1 MIEQTSHIISSHL
14 SVNRNT
20 LVRTLFLLS
29 IVCLLSS
36 TNAQSLRDQEIAK
49 ISTEILD
56 LINVNLGKKRS
67 LEESGGIWQLDSL
80 FNLHDHRLD
89 KGSKSVLYDSKIR
102 MMNKDFGLDYKAQ
115 YYYNHDP
122 FFNVADGDTEQQ
134 FFSSRLRLGLEWQ
147 LFREG
152 LFSNQN
158 AVKRVTKEQ
167 QIERLNELIENNDDK
182 LYYRYNLF
190 IYFFNQAKIKLL
202 EQRKEQLTK
211 EMDLLYQVYHLKGI
225 LYEDILNAKSRLEQ
239 VSVRIDNYKTYNQLI
254 DSTLSASSFGSDFNA
269 LRMPVL
275 DLQLD
280 KLVQD
285 DQRQKLVDSLDRLY
299 ADVEALKNKPV
310 NELSLKLLAFQN
322 FGFRND
328 GAGTDRTYTSYGVSF
343 GLPLDIFFKGE
354 DTRRLSAAKNQYRQ
368 QFNEYEL
375 LNNKTEIVNYY
386 YEYKYKLTTYVA
398 FIHKEMMYQEQ
409 VRMEVIQQKDYQ
421 DIYRSLQ
428 TLKHLDLLRS
438 IQLEMLDL
446 KQQMYLLL
454 LKIYGK
460 THHRAITPFI
470 KDFNASEYYQ
480 RLPGTRSLLLDQADL
495 EEHNSYFIK
504 NYLLANDFEQLIIR
518 TNGIIGEKAKTFKK
532 LLEHNSI
539 RVLLMT
545 GNESML
551 AEAVNDQN
559 KMTHFLNEQQ
569 FHGLVIDLSNPN
581 QLSKSIPDFM
591 QQVKNTVFDIHAVST
606 SAKTKINVNLS
617 IDQLE
622 YLEQLGWCSKVSI
635 RLDNNGQLKK
645 IGDLLRSGR
654 ISQEKLAMVI
664 PADQFENRVKLE
676 AFIDE
681 AINMYQLKNI
691 TISGLNDFI
700 TLDTKV
706 LTGTE

>member
-1 MIEQTSHIISSHL
+1 MIEQTSHIISSNL

-20 LVRTLFLLS
+20 LVWALFLLS
-29 IVCLLSS
+29 FVCLSS
-36 TNAQSLRDQEIAK
+36 SIDAQSLRDQEIAK

-80 FNLHDHRLD
+80 FNLHDSRLD
-89 KGSKSVLYDSKIR
+89 KGSKSALYDSKINL
-102 MMNKDFGLDYKAQ
+102 MKKDVGLDFKTQ

-122 FFNVADGDTEQQ
+122 FFNTDDDNDPQNIT
-134 FFSSRLRLGLEWQ
+134 SRLRLGFEWQ

-152 LFSNQN
+152 FFSSRN
-158 AVKRVTKEQ
+158 ATQRATKEQ

-202 EQRKEQLTK
+202 EQRQAQLTK
-211 EMDLLYQVYHLKGI
+211 EMELLYQVYHLKGI

-239 VSVRIDNYKTYNQLI
+239 VSVKIDNYQTYNELI
-254 DSTLSASSFGSDFNA
+254 DSTLQASRFGRDFNA
-269 LRMPVL
+269 MRMPVL

-285 DQRQKLVDSLDRLY
+285 DQRQLFVDSLDRLY
-299 ADVEALKNKPV
+299 AEVEALKHGPIND
-310 NELSLKLLAFQN
+310 LSLKLLVFQN
-322 FGFRND
+322 YGFADDDVGRDRNF
-328 GAGTDRTYTSYGVSF
+328 TSYGISLGV
-343 GLPLDIFFKGE
+343 PLDVFFKKSE
-354 DTRRLSAAKNQYRQ
+354 VQQLEEAKNHYRQ
-368 QFNEYEL
+368 QFNNYEL
-375 LNNKTEIVNYY
+375 LNNKTEIINYY

-409 VRMEVIQQKDYQ
+409 VRMEVVQQKDYQ

-428 TLKHLDLLRS
+428 TLKHLDLLRA

-460 THHRAITPFI
+460 THHQAITPFI
-470 KDFNASEYYQ
+470 KNFNASEYYQ

-518 TNGIIGEKAKTFKK
+518 TNGIVGEKAKTFKK

-569 FHGLVIDLSNPN
+569 FHGLVIDLSKPN

-591 QQVKNTVFDIHAVST
+591 VQVKNTVFDIHAVST

-617 IDQLE
+617 VDQLE
-622 YLEQLGWCSKVSI
+622 YIEQLQWCSKVSI

-645 IGDLLRSGR
+645 IGDLLRNGT
-654 ISQEKLAMVI
+654 ISQEKLAMII
-664 PADQFENRVKLE
+664 PADQFENRVELE